1 MIEMYGTPKCNM
13 HKTPIMVGKRE
24 RAHGKNR
31 TWEKER
37 EVQIEVYIS
46 TGILFTLTYLFIFRF
61 VYKILR
67 VLLLYISRICVFFY
81 TNWPKQPFCLL
92 VGAKVVMFQNNFCFV
107 PYASTYECVIVPS
120 MFDHIY
126 VCEHTCKFPV
136 QKKT

>member
-46 TGILFTLTYLFIFRF
+46 TGILFTLTYLDSYIKFWEYYYYISLEYVFFFIPIDQNNHF
-61 VYKILR
+61 VY
-67 VLLLYISRICVFFY
+67 
-81 TNWPKQPFCLL
+81 
-92 VGAKVVMFQNNFCFV
+92 
-107 PYASTYECVIVPS
+107 
-120 MFDHIY
+120 
-126 VCEHTCKFPV
+126 
-136 QKKT
+136 